1 MSMEY
6 FSIWTD
12 TAFVNGRSKA
22 SQVPLNT
29 PENDR
34 DIPCIGCK
42 NEVSCGREEI
52 ECVAARVWYNTGSFD
67 DADIGRLLRGFK
79 KK

>member
-1 MSMEY
+1 MSMDY

-12 TAFVNGRSKA
+12 TSFVNGRSKA
-22 SQVPLNT
+22 SQIPLNS
-29 PENDR
+29 PENER

-42 NEVSCGREEI
+42 HENMCAVEAV
-52 ECVAARVWYNTGSFD
+52 ECVATRQWYNTGNFD
-67 DADIGRLLRGFK
+67 DKDVGRLLRGFK